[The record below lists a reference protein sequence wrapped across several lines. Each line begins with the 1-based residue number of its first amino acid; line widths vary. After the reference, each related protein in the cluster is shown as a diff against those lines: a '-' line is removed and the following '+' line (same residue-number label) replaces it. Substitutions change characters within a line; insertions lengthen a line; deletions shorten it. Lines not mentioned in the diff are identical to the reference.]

1 MTERNPDLSEQMG
14 KVTNCDNVVMSHSL
28 NYTLLYLTSHF
39 HVNELVFKKNVVPF
53 YSVKV
58 APEAATSK
66 LFITFAVY
74 LCSWVGEKLSVIWQH
89 LHSLFPPRSSVGVAV
104 AKNLYNMKET
114 AAEVNSLVQCY
125 AGWQSKRRSKTT
137 IWLAASTG
145 HPPHSFVFSL
155 SQ

>member
-1 MTERNPDLSEQMG
+1 MG

-39 HVNELVFKKNVVPF
+39 HDNELVFKKNVMPF

-58 APEAATSK
+58 ALEAATSK
-66 LFITFAVY
+66 GDGAVYRIRCVFMQSGWREVVSNLATFAFA
-74 LCSWVGEKLSVIWQH
+74 
-89 LHSLFPPRSSVGVAV
+89 FPPCSSVGVAV

-114 AAEVNSLVQCY
+114 AAEVNSLLQCY

-137 IWLAASTG
+137 IWLAASAG